1 MKKSAPKGDK
11 RKKKEIGD
19 SIAAMEAELEAKHQF
34 ELAEFTKTTN
44 NSKEF
49 EQNDI
54 NISITQGDP
63 DPDNE
68 QPRVSRAQKRRNK
81 KAEDEK
87 ERNKRISEQDELN
100 KQGPRVR
107 EMETIKRVLRAM
119 NLQIFNIPADGNCLY
134 CAISHQLKTT
144 DRIVQD
150 VPKLR
155 KLTAQ
160 FMLKNK
166 DDFLPFM
173 YNEDEEPFDENK
185 FDSYCKEVAS
195 TKLWGGQLEI
205 RALSNALQ
213 CPIKIIQATGPQTL
227 QGERYDGLPLVITYH
242 RHLYRLGEHYNSTI
256 MVDTTPPQQQQQQ
269 QQQDH
274 T

>member
-1 MKKSAPKGDK
+1 MSAIDSITEKEIVVKQRQEKKNLQTRIQSMKKSAPKGDK

-19 SIAAMEAELEAKHQF
+19 IIAAMEAELEAKHQL
-34 ELAEFTKTTN
+34 ELAELIKTPTATN
-44 NSKEF
+44 TSQEF

-63 DPDNE
+63 DIE

-185 FDSYCKEVAS
+185 FDSYCKEV
-195 TKLWGGQLEI
+195 THTPYQ
-205 RALSNALQ
+205 
-213 CPIKIIQATGPQTL
+213 
-227 QGERYDGLPLVITYH
+227 
-242 RHLYRLGEHYNSTI
+242 NSI
-256 MVDTTPPQQQQQQ
+256 
-269 QQQDH
+269 
-274 T
+274 